1 MRSSRAR
8 AGATAF
14 LIAAAITA
22 TGAIVAVRRAPHARP
37 RAGVNTVLQAVG
49 LFVVTNL
56 DDLALLGLLVASGV
70 TFGRLVAGQ
79 YLAWAVIAVLAA
91 GVATLVPADA
101 LRWLGLLPIA
111 IGLKELLER
120 DEEHPP
126 LGTPSVAA
134 IALAGGV
141 DDVGVLPPVF
151 ATGNTALFIAVFAAL
166 IVPWCLLARW
176 LATRPPVA
184 AAIARL
190 GRFAVPVAL
199 IAIGVS
205 VLIYPSG

>member
-1 MRSSRAR
+1 
-8 AGATAF
+8 
-14 LIAAAITA
+14 
-22 TGAIVAVRRAPHARP
+22 VA
-37 RAGVNTVLQAVG
+37 
-49 LFVVTNL
+49 
-56 DDLALLGLLVASGV
+56 
-70 TFGRLVAGQ
+70 
-79 YLAWAVIAVLAA
+79 
-91 GVATLVPADA
+91 LVPEDA

-120 DEEHPP
+120 DSEHPP

-141 DDVGVLPPVF
+141 DDIGVLPPVF
-151 ATGNTALFIAVFAAL
+151 ATGDTAVFIAVFAVL

-184 AAIARL
+184 AGIARL

>member
-1 MRSSRAR
+1 V
-8 AGATAF
+8 T
-14 LIAAAITA
+14 
-22 TGAIVAVRRAPHARP
+22 
-37 RAGVNTVLQAVG
+37 TVLQAVG

-56 DDLALLGLLVASGV
+56 DDLALLAVLVASGV

-101 LRWLGLLPIA
+101 LRWLGVLPIA

-120 DEEHPP
+120 EEEHPP
-126 LGTPSVAA
+126 LGAPSVAA

-151 ATGNTALFIAVFAAL
+151 ATGDTALYIVVFAAL

-184 AAIARL
+184 AGIARL